1 MAATLAPNS
10 WTANTT
16 RPPRTWVKYA
26 RSAATSRLGVY
37 RKSSCWKGAAWSAMH
52 GTGPRRVLE
61 RGLPLWARAGTGGRA
76 NNPVHQLGH
85 REGPA
90 GLVLQRGQP
99 NVLAWITELQGNLEH
114 PGEQLMPLG
123 PGLHPHS
130 AKPAE
135 ASVWAQ
141 SMPIRGGSRGSTGSL
156 GCQLV
161 STSRPPGRSSR
172 HASRADAVGVSG
184 KMQRVN
190 GDHGVGRAIGQ
201 AGSGQVADD
210 EPGPLGQP
218 EQHRPVGRLLDGNG
232 REVHPGSAGRR
243 APGPTTAQDRPG
255 RSPGRPVS
263 SQARGRER
271 RPHDPAGRPR
281 QRSTARS
288 LVAGRGWRPARLAA
302 GPRIRPRWRTPG
314 RTRRPWPMAAGRRR
328 SSGRAGPGSPIL
340 LTAVRSEIRV
350 GLPWQTAC
358 HASLSSDDP
367 STRHGRPPDIWWLR
381 TNPANAWLTH
391 HQQDRDAS

>member
-1 MAATLAPNS
+1 
-10 WTANTT
+10 
-16 RPPRTWVKYA
+16 
-26 RSAATSRLGVY
+26 
-37 RKSSCWKGAAWSAMH
+37 
-52 GTGPRRVLE
+52 
-61 RGLPLWARAGTGGRA
+61 
-76 NNPVHQLGH
+76 
-85 REGPA
+85 
-90 GLVLQRGQP
+90 
-99 NVLAWITELQGNLEH
+99 
-114 PGEQLMPLG
+114 
-123 PGLHPHS
+123 
-130 AKPAE
+130 
-135 ASVWAQ
+135 
-141 SMPIRGGSRGSTGSL
+141 
-156 GCQLV
+156 
-161 STSRPPGRSSR
+161 
-172 HASRADAVGVSG
+172 
-184 KMQRVN
+184 MQRVN

-350 GLPWQTAC
+350 GLPGRQLAMQAPPAMIRRPDTDARPI
-358 HASLSSDDP
+358 SGGLGP
-367 STRHGRPPDIWWLR
+367 TKRTRGSPTISR
-381 TNPANAWLTH
+381 TET
-391 HQQDRDAS
+391 QVEQR

>member
-271 RPHDPAGRPR
+271 RPHDQQADRDKGVRLDLLWQVGAGGLPDSP
-281 QRSTARS
+281 QARGS
-288 LVAGRGWRPARLAA
+288 GHGGELLVELGGRGRWRLVAG
-302 GPRIRPRWRTPG
+302 
-314 RTRRPWPMAAGRRR
+314 
-328 SSGRAGPGSPIL
+328 GRAAVLVLRHPSSSRRWTSPL
-340 LTAVRSEIRV
+340 RDSAGEFTPAPAPV
-350 GLPWQTAC
+350 GVW
-358 HASLSSDDP
+358 
-367 STRHGRPPDIWWLR
+367 
-381 TNPANAWLTH
+381 
-391 HQQDRDAS
+391 